1 MNPRTLR
8 APDSLRWQLT
18 VWLGLA
24 LGLVLVLFTLAVYSL
39 LARTLTRH
47 IDGSLVARAQQ
58 VERAIGRE
66 SAFTTRRPLEVE
78 LPNTFAS
85 ADTFVQVSSL
95 DGQVLGRSE
104 NLEEATLPITPEAL
118 SALRAQTGEFGE
130 AQVRGE
136 PLRIYSAPLTLP
148 EHPIGAIQVA
158 RSLEP
163 MQSALA
169 QLRFLAGSGLLL
181 AMGLAGLISW
191 VVVGA
196 ALRPLERVIEASEEI
211 GASSDLRRRV
221 VPTHS
226 GSEVGRLA
234 TSFNRML
241 ERLEGSDKTLRDA
254 YSKIEASL
262 RAQRRFTA
270 DASHELRTPLTSI
283 RGYAGLLRQFA
294 QVTPEDRVAAI
305 AQIDREADRM
315 SRLVEGL
322 LTLARADGGQPLAR
336 EQVPLAPLLDDIME
350 QVRALDEGEHTFE
363 LCVDTPFAVMGD
375 ADALRQL
382 GLILLDNAV
391 KYTPH
396 GGRVE
401 VRAAVDGDQ
410 GTIAVAD
417 TGIGIGPEALPHIF
431 ERFYRAHRDRRMGKG
446 TGLGL
451 AIAQWIAEEHGG
463 SIEAKS
469 SEGRG
474 STFMVR
480 LPLAPSSSASVS
492 DSSPGIL
499 TVP

>member
-1 MNPRTLR
+1 VNPRTLR

-39 LARTLTRH
+39 LARTLTRD

-104 NLEEATLPITPEAL
+104 NLEGATLPITPEAL

-136 PLRIYSAPLTLP
+136 ALRIYSAPLTLP

-181 AMGLAGLISW
+181 AMGLAGLTAW

-221 VPTHS
+221 GPTHS

-305 AQIDREADRM
+305 AQIDREAERM

-336 EQVPLAPLLDDIME
+336 EQVLLAPLLEDIME

-363 LCVDTPFAVMGD
+363 LRVDTPFAVMGD

-401 VRAAVDGDQ
+401 VRVAVDGDQ

-431 ERFYRAHRDRRMGKG
+431 ERFYRAHRDRKMGTG

-463 SIEAKS
+463 SIEVKS

-474 STFMVR
+474 STFTVR
-480 LPLAPSSSASVS
+480 LPLAPSSCASIS
-492 DSSPGIL
+492 DLSPGIL

>member
-1 MNPRTLR
+1 MNPRMPR

-39 LARTLTRH
+39 LARTLTRQ

-104 NLEEATLPITPEAL
+104 NLEGATLPITPEAL
-118 SALRAQTGEFGE
+118 AALREQRGEFGE
-130 AQVRGE
+130 AKVRGE

-148 EHPIGAIQVA
+148 EHPISGIQVA

-163 MQSALA
+163 IQAALA
-169 QLRFLAGSGLLL
+169 QLRLLAGSGLLL
-181 AMGLAGLISW
+181 AMGLAGLIAW

-196 ALRPLERVIEASEEI
+196 ALRPLEHIIKTSEDI
-211 GASSDLRRRV
+211 GSSSDLSRRV
-221 VPTHS
+221 TPTHS

-241 ERLEGSDKTLRDA
+241 ERLEGSDRALRAA
-254 YSKIEASL
+254 YAKVEASL

-294 QVTPEDRVAAI
+294 QVTPEDRVAAV
-305 AQIDREADRM
+305 AQIDREANRM
-315 SRLVEGL
+315 SRLVEDL
-322 LTLARADGGQPLAR
+322 LTLARADSGHPLAR
-336 EQVPLAPLLDDIME
+336 ERVPLAPMLADIVQ
-350 QVRALDEGEHTFE
+350 QVRALDEGEHAWK
-363 LCVDTPFAVMGD
+363 LCVDTPIMVMGD
-375 ADALRQL
+375 QDALRQL

-401 VRAAVDGDQ
+401 VRVAVDGDR
-410 GTIAVAD
+410 GTIAVSD
-417 TGIGIGPEALPHIF
+417 TGIGISPDALPHIF
-431 ERFYRAHRDRRMGKG
+431 ERFYRAHRDRRLGKG

-451 AIAQWIAEEHGG
+451 SIARWVAEEHGG
-463 SIEAKS
+463 SIEVES
-469 SEGRG
+469 SEERG
-474 STFMVR
+474 STFIVR
-480 LPLAPSSSASVS
+480 LPLAPGSCAPVS